1 MKRSIILLIS
11 AILVFLGTIFTTYR
25 YMMQSSR
32 HESDRINQILINEV
46 GRRLNFSLKMQSNAA
61 HSFLT
66 GFFSYKF
73 EGNDTVIYIKDKD
86 LVSFHKDVYEVLEE
100 FVSVNTRICAAMFII
115 DPTVYPEE
123 GGKCFA
129 PIIEQDIP
137 GRRNIA
143 SNLDL
148 HKSISYNYLIKTGYC
163 TWRLPNPKSP
173 IYGKAII
180 YYVPIYREDGAP
192 FGLFAINVSYDML
205 HEILDASLPYSNEGS
220 SITLLDDQ
228 RNVILSTRDD
238 LQTIDSLDDKENF
251 IYQSKIDG
259 TPFTILTTCTR
270 QAVYLEANRTQRTIL
285 LVSGIGMLLML
296 VCCIVISRQIRRKVL
311 RIAAVEGE
319 LQMAASVQK
328 SILKPES
335 LHTGHVRLNA
345 MMRPAR
351 EAGGDLYDY
360 VQCDGKVVFCIG
372 DVSGKGMPAALFMTQ
387 VVSLFRSIVSKSHRP
402 AYIASHINDV
412 LAHDNPQMTFCTF
425 FVGVFDHES
434 HELTFCNA
442 GHNRPV
448 LITDGQA
455 RYLDVRPNLA
465 LGLMPGFRYHEESM
479 TLSVGARLLQYT
491 DGVNEARNADGKF
504 YGDDRLLRI
513 CAQMQSGDTLEAI
526 IHNVDRFAAG
536 YPQSDDITLLVIE
549 PTD

>member
-1 MKRSIILLIS
+1 MRRSVILLIS
-11 AILVFLGTIFTTYR
+11 AVLIFLGTIFTTYR
-25 YMMQSSR
+25 YMMQSSKR
-32 HESDRINQILINEV
+32 ESDRINEMLISQV
-46 GRRLNFSLKMQSNAA
+46 GRRLNFSLAMQRGAA

-66 GFFSYKF
+66 GIFSYTF
-73 EGNDTVIYIKDKD
+73 EDNDTVIYIRDKD
-86 LVSFHKDVYEVLEE
+86 LVSFRKDVYEMLEE

-129 PIIEQDIP
+129 PIIEQGIP

-143 SNLDL
+143 SALDL

-173 IYGKAII
+173 IFGKAII
-180 YYVPIYREDGAP
+180 YYVPIYRENGAP

-205 HEILDASLPYSNEGS
+205 HDVLDASLPYSHEGS
-220 SITLLDDQ
+220 SVTLLDEHK
-228 RNVILSTRDD
+228 NVILSTRDD
-238 LQTIDSLDDKENF
+238 IKSLDSLEDKDNF
-251 IYQSKIDG
+251 IYQSKIEG

-270 QAVYLEANRTQRTIL
+270 HAVYHDAYRTQRVVL

-296 VCCIVISRQIRRKVL
+296 VCCVVISRQIRRKVL

-319 LQMAASVQK
+319 LQMAANVQK
-328 SILKPES
+328 SILKPQRLRS
-335 LHTGHVRLNA
+335 GHIELNA
-345 MMRPAR
+345 LMRPAR

-360 VQCDGKVVFCIG
+360 VQRDGKVIFCIG

-425 FVGVFDHES
+425 FVGVIDHEN

-442 GHNRPV
+442 GHNRPI

-455 RYLDVRPNLA
+455 RYLDVKPNLA
-465 LGLMPGFRYHEESM
+465 LGLMPGFRYHEE
-479 TLSVGARLLQYT
+479 TLTLPDGARLLQYT
-491 DGVNEARNADGKF
+491 DGVNEARNSVGKF

-513 CAQMQSGDTLEAI
+513 ASKLQAGDNLMTILQSI
-526 IHNVDRFAAG
+526 DRFAAG
-536 YPQSDDITLLVIE
+536 QPQSDDITLVVAE
-549 PTD
+549 FC